1 MLKNYLRKGLL
12 VALLTSS
19 VAAHAQYLFKSAT
32 VNGLG
37 PYVQNFDDLAGTSAP
52 FVSNTTLVGVYAK
65 QTFDNPLFGGEYESG
80 QRMAGIVPL
89 TGDDGSKG
97 ESRDVYNEPNG
108 AAWYHFGAP
117 GSSDRA
123 LGGIAATNTSSG
135 IGYVGI
141 RLKNTS
147 GVTIKN
153 LEVQYAME
161 QWYNSSQTLAAQ
173 VNVDYRRSTADI
185 TSLKA
190 GTWTSVPDL
199 GVAAPSTS
207 TAIAARDGN
216 AATNRRVLRTTLVG
230 LDLAQN
236 EEIMI
241 RWSYVFNTQ
250 TNGNGLSIDDV
261 VITPQTNV
269 YYSNLTGDIDKTNS
283 WGTTITSSGG
293 VGGAKPGNF
302 SAPDQTFYVRGTDG
316 TTNRVQQGNAWTV
329 SGQNS
334 KIIVGI
340 PASPAIGSTPAMAAI
355 PATLVVAEG
364 SRTVVGTID
373 VAEGSTLRILRPDAP
388 NMRLGALATTST
400 VEYVGDAAVAHTIRP
415 ASYGN
420 LVLSGAGSKTLGGDI
435 LVNGTLDLG
444 NTAKLNLGAYN
455 VTLTRP
461 DVATGYQGSIRNA
474 GSTAY
479 IVTNGLG
486 SLRQTVPNTGL
497 DVLYPVGTA
506 TSYTPASL
514 RQSAAQ
520 SEDVF
525 AVRVADNTH
534 TQYNANGSGAGAVVT
549 YQNVKK
555 TWHVAEEVAGNSD
568 VTLTLQWNTS
578 DATPDFV
585 PAAAHI
591 NHYSGGA
598 WDRYFSA
605 TAPTTVSPDVYAI
618 SRPGITSFS
627 PFGISSRS
635 PGVLPVQLA
644 SFTAAPVGSGVR
656 CVWQTAAELNNARFV
671 VERSATGQSFRAVG
685 TVAGRGTTTTSH
697 QYQFT
702 DATPLPG
709 VNYYRLRQVDTD
721 GTETLSDV
729 AVVTTTGT
737 GVAYVTPNPGA
748 SQFRVVAPAGAG
760 TVQAEVLNLLGATVA
775 VVRPDGSF
783 ELTSQPAGIYV
794 VRVRTPL
801 GVQTT
806 RFIKE

>member
-19 VAAHAQYLFKSAT
+19 VAAKAQYLFKSAA

-37 PYVQNFDDLAGTSAP
+37 PYIQNFDALAGTNAT
-52 FVSNTTLVGVYAK
+52 FVSNTTLVGVYART
-65 QTFDNPLFGGEYESG
+65 TFDNPSIPGEYESG
-80 QRMAGIVPL
+80 VRTYGTVPL
-89 TGDDGSKG
+89 SADDGSRG
-97 ESRDVYNEPNG
+97 ESRDVYGQPDG

-117 GSSDRA
+117 GSTDRA
-123 LGGIAATNTSSG
+123 LGGIAATNTSPG

-147 GVTIKN
+147 GVPIKN

-173 VNVDYRRSTADI
+173 VSVDYQRSAAAI
-185 TSLKA
+185 TSLKN
-190 GTWTSVPDL
+190 GTWTSVPEL
-199 GVAAPSTS
+199 GVVAPSTS

-230 LDLAQN
+230 LNLANN

-269 YYSNLTGDIDKTNS
+269 FYSDLAGDIDKTNS
-283 WGTTITSSGG
+283 WGTTIGSNGQ
-293 VGGAKPGNF
+293 VGGAKPSNF

-316 TTNRVQQGNAWTV
+316 TANRVQQGNAWTV

-340 PASPAIGSTPAMAAI
+340 PASPAIGSTPAMPAV
-355 PATLVVAEG
+355 PATLVVADG
-364 SRTVVGTID
+364 NRTVVGTVD
-373 VAEGSTLRILRPDAP
+373 VAEGSTLRILRPDAT
-388 NMRLGALATTST
+388 NMTLGALATTST
-400 VEYVGDAAVAHTIRP
+400 VEYVGDATIAHTIRP

-420 LVLSGAGSKTLGGDI
+420 LVLAGEGSKTLGGDI

-444 NTAKLNLGAYN
+444 NTAKLTLGAYN

-461 DVATGYQGSIRNA
+461 DLAADYQGSIRNA
-474 GSTAY
+474 GSSAY

-486 SLRQTVPNTGL
+486 ALRQTVPNTGL
-497 DVLYPVGTA
+497 DVLYPIGTA

-514 RQSAAQ
+514 KQSAAQ

-525 AVRVADNTH
+525 AVRVADGTY
-534 TQYNANGSGAGAVVT
+534 TQYNANGTGAGTVVA

-568 VTLTLQWNTS
+568 VTLTLQWNAA

-591 NHYSGGA
+591 NHYRGGA
-598 WDRYFSA
+598 WDRYISVA
-605 TAPTTVSPDVYAI
+605 PPTTVAPNVYAI

-627 PFGISSRS
+627 PFGVSSRS
-635 PGVLPVQLA
+635 PGVLPVQLT
-644 SFTAAPVGSGVR
+644 SFTAAPVGSVVR

-671 VERSATGQSFRAVG
+671 VERSATGQSFQAIG
-685 TVAGRGTTTTSH
+685 TVAGRGTANTSH
-697 QYQFT
+697 HYQFT
-702 DATPLPG
+702 DATPLAG

-729 AVVTTTGT
+729 AVVTTAGAS
-737 GVAYVTPNPGA
+737 VAHVTPNPGV
-748 SQFRVVAPAGAG
+748 SKFRVVVPAGAG
-760 TVQAEVLNLLGATVA
+760 SEQGEVLNILGATVA
-775 VVRPDGSF
+775 MVGPDGHF
-783 ELTSQPAGIYV
+783 ELAGQPAGVYL
-794 VRVRTPL
+794 VRVRTPQ
-801 GVQTT
+801 GVQTA
-806 RFIKE
+806 RVIKE